1 MKEPIK
7 FEVHYHGT
15 PVLVGKRYDPKDLH
29 AHLIFSDK
37 EFVDVR
43 SIDFMTDKDIIT
55 HTGQNYFRAT
65 YNWNDKT
72 FIDYFMVYGYTN
84 KRYIDKEF
92 KIFFIHDDGVE
103 EDMTEYYELLFYENN
118 MEKVFITTN
127 KLDKTLTEGKYRMIL
142 PRGTGMHL
150 KYASEWIIEKDSNV
164 KVKLIK
170 VYNEEDIQNEQKEE
184 GNN

>member
-43 SIDFMTDKDIIT
+43 SIDFMINKNLIT
-55 HTGQNYFRAT
+55 HTGQNYFYAT

-92 KIFFIHDDGVE
+92 KVFLIHEDGTE
-103 EDMTEYYELLFYENN
+103 EDMSEYYKILFYEEN
-118 MEKVFITTN
+118 MEKVFITMN
-127 KLDKTLTEGKYRMIL
+127 KLDKGLIDGKYRMIL
-142 PRGTGMHL
+142 PRGTGLHL
-150 KYASEWIIEKDSNV
+150 KYATEWIIEKKSNV
-164 KVKLIK
+164 KAKLIK
-170 VYNEEDIQNEQKEE
+170 VYNEEDIQN
-184 GNN
+184 G